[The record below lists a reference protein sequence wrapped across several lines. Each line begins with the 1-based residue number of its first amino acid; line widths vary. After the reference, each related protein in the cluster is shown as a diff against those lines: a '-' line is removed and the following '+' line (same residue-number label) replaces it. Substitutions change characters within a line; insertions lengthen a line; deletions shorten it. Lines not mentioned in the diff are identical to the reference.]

1 MTTPLTKPVSR
12 EVRLNA
18 LAPRPMIVTLT
29 ESGITFRLKG
39 TRTSY
44 LLPYG
49 VAHTRAATLEADR
62 ALAAKRSG
70 RRQRVSRGLLATEA
84 RHG

>member
-1 MTTPLTKPVSR
+1 MTTPLTKPVAR

-18 LAPRPMIVTLT
+18 LAPRPMVVTLT
-29 ESGITFRLKG
+29 AAGITFRLKG
-39 TRTSY
+39 TRTTY

-49 VAHTRAATLEADR
+49 VAHTRAALLEADR
-62 ALAAKRSG
+62 LRAAKR
-70 RRQRVSRGLLATEA
+70 RPARRVSRGLLATEA

>member
-1 MTTPLTKPVSR
+1 MTTPLSKPVAR
-12 EVRLNA
+12 VVRTSGTAPA
-18 LAPRPMIVTLT
+18 LVVTLT
-29 ESGITFRLKG
+29 EAGIAFRIKG

-49 VAHTRAATLEADR
+49 VAYTRAATLEADR
-62 ALAAKRSG
+62 TLAAKRSG